1 MVVSR
6 LVPQCRQEEPGVT
19 TASVFAQASA
29 TNFKCRAW
37 GAVNIIAAVT
47 TCLKKEG
54 SEGRG

>member
-1 MVVSR
+1 M
-6 LVPQCRQEEPGVT
+6 VPQCRQEEPGVT